1 MKPLRLSL
9 ATRLNLWFSA
19 VVVLLALALFLIAY
33 FLLYRAVQRSDRE
46 VVRAQAEIY
55 RAWYAEGGLPALT
68 SRFFEQESG
77 GRETFFLRV
86 LSPQRAALFASV
98 PKNLGALDVNKLQ
111 DIMPGEAFVLV
122 WKTLPANEKSRGWLI
137 ETERL
142 PDGGWLQV
150 GKTTEA
156 QTSLLHQFRVIFA
169 WVAIIA
175 LLFGIGGGAWLT
187 RRALAPV
194 RQLIGT
200 VENVIATGHMNER
213 MPVPYTQDEI
223 GRLTQLFNVMLEK
236 NETLILRMREALDN
250 VAHDLRTPLTR
261 LRGVAELALQGE
273 PNTQTYRDALLDAM
287 EESDRVLTML
297 NTLMDISEAET
308 GLMKLDLQPVRLDE
322 VVRDA
327 IELFEFVAQEKR
339 IIVTTALSPDLV
351 LRADRNRLRQVLVNL
366 LDNAIKYSAPGGRVE
381 ISAEPRADEWVI
393 TVRDTGTGIPDE
405 EIPRIWERLYRGDK
419 SRSQRGLG
427 LGLSLVRAIIN
438 AHGGSIE
445 VQSTVGKGS
454 SFVIHL
460 PKH

>member
-1 MKPLRLSL
+1 
-9 ATRLNLWFSA
+9 
-19 VVVLLALALFLIAY
+19 
-33 FLLYRAVQRSDRE
+33 
-46 VVRAQAEIY
+46 
-55 RAWYAEGGLPALT
+55 
-68 SRFFEQESG
+68 
-77 GRETFFLRV
+77 V

-111 DIMPGEAFVLV
+111 DIMPSEAFALV
-122 WKTLPANEKSRGWLI
+122 WKTLPADEKSRGWLI

-156 QTSLLHQFRVIFA
+156 LTSLLHQFRVVFA
-169 WVAIIA
+169 WVAVVA
-175 LLFGIGGGAWLT
+175 LLFGIAGGAWLT
-187 RRALAPV
+187 RRALTPV

-200 VENVIATGHMNER
+200 VENVIATGHMSER
-213 MPVPYTQDEI
+213 MPVPYMQDEI

-273 PNTQTYRDALLDAM
+273 PNAQTYRDALLDAM

-327 IELFEFVAQEKR
+327 IELFEFVAQEKQ
-339 IIVTTALSPDLV
+339 ITLTTALSPDLV
-351 LRADRNRLRQVLVNL
+351 VRADRNRLRQVLVNL
-366 LDNAIKYSAPGGRVE
+366 LDNAIKYSASGGRVE
-381 ISAEPRADEWVI
+381 ISAEARADEVMI
-393 TVRDTGTGIPDE
+393 VVTDTGTGIPAE

-427 LGLSLVRAIIN
+427 LGLSLVRAIIK

-445 VQSTVGKGS
+445 VQSSVGKGS
-454 SFVIHL
+454 SFIIHL
-460 PKH
+460 PKG

>member
-1 MKPLRLSL
+1 
-9 ATRLNLWFSA
+9 
-19 VVVLLALALFLIAY
+19 
-33 FLLYRAVQRSDRE
+33 VQERDRE

-55 RAWYAEGGLPALT
+55 RAWYAEGGLTALT
-68 SRFFEQESG
+68 SRFFEQEG
-77 GRETFFLRV
+77 GGHETFFLRV
-86 LSPQRAALFASV
+86 LSPQRAALFANV
-98 PKNLGALDVNKLQ
+98 PKNLGTLDVNKLQ
-111 DIMPGEAFVLV
+111 DIMPDEAFALA
-122 WKTLPANEKSRGWLI
+122 WKTLPADEKSKGWLI

-156 QTSLLHQFRVIFA
+156 LTSLLHQFRVIFA
-169 WVAIIA
+169 WVALVA
-175 LLFGIGGGAWLT
+175 LLFGIAGGAWLT

-200 VENVIATGHMNER
+200 VENVIATGRMNER
-213 MPVPYTQDEI
+213 MSAHYTQDEI

-261 LRGVAELALQGE
+261 LRGVAELALEGE
-273 PNTQTYRDALLDAM
+273 PDPQASRDALLDAM

-322 VVRDA
+322 VARDA
-327 IELFEFVAQEKR
+327 TELFEFVAQEKS
-339 IIVTTALSPDLV
+339 IAVATELSPDLSV
-351 LRADRNRLRQVLVNL
+351 RADRNRLRQVLVNL
-366 LDNAIKYSAPGGRVE
+366 LDNAVKYSEPGGRGE
-381 ISAEPRADEWVI
+381 LSADLRADEVVI
-393 TVRDTGTGIPDE
+393 TVRDIGAGIPAE
-405 EIPRIWERLYRGDK
+405 EIPRIWQRLYRGDK

-438 AHGGSIE
+438 AHGGRIE

-454 SFVIHL
+454 SFIIHL

>member
-1 MKPLRLSL
+1 
-9 ATRLNLWFSA
+9 
-19 VVVLLALALFLIAY
+19 
-33 FLLYRAVQRSDRE
+33 
-46 VVRAQAEIY
+46 
-55 RAWYAEGGLPALT
+55 
-68 SRFFEQESG
+68 
-77 GRETFFLRV
+77 
-86 LSPQRAALFASV
+86 
-98 PKNLGALDVNKLQ
+98 
-111 DIMPGEAFVLV
+111 
-122 WKTLPANEKSRGWLI
+122 
-137 ETERL
+137 
-142 PDGGWLQV
+142 
-150 GKTTEA
+150 
-156 QTSLLHQFRVIFA
+156 
-169 WVAIIA
+169 
-175 LLFGIGGGAWLT
+175 
-187 RRALAPV
+187 
-194 RQLIGT
+194 
-200 VENVIATGHMNER
+200 
-213 MPVPYTQDEI
+213 
-223 GRLTQLFNVMLEK
+223 LEK

-273 PNTQTYRDALLDAM
+273 PNTQAYRDALLDAM

-327 IELFEFVAQEKR
+327 IELFEFVAQEKQ
-339 IIVTTALSPDLV
+339 ITVTTVASDLV
-351 LRADRNRLRQVLVNL
+351 VRADRNRLQQVLVNL
-366 LDNAIKYSAPGGRVE
+366 LDNAIKYSASGGRVE

-445 VQSTVGKGS
+445 VRSTVGKGS

-460 PKH
+460 PKR

>member
-98 PKNLGALDVNKLQ
+98 PKNLGTLDVNKLQ
-111 DIMPGEAFVLV
+111 DIMPGEAFALV
-122 WKTLPANEKSRGWLI
+122 WKTLPADEKSRGWLI

-156 QTSLLHQFRVIFA
+156 QTSLFHQFRVVFA
-169 WVAIIA
+169 WVALIA
-175 LLFGIGGGAWLT
+175 LLFGITGGAWLT

-261 LRGVAELALQGE
+261 LRGAAELALQGE

-351 LRADRNRLRQVLVNL
+351 VRADRNRLRQVLVNL
-366 LDNAIKYSAPGGRVE
+366 FDNAIKYSAPGSRVE

>member
-1 MKPLRLSL
+1 MKPARLSL
-9 ATRLNLWFSA
+9 AGRLNLWFSI

-68 SRFFEQESG
+68 ARFFEQESG

-98 PKNLGALDVNKLQ
+98 PKNLGALDLNKLQ
-111 DIMPGEAFVLV
+111 DIMPGEAFALV
-122 WKTLPANEKSRGWLI
+122 WKTLPADEKSRGWLI

-156 QTSLLHQFRVIFA
+156 QTSLLRQFRVVFA
-169 WVAIIA
+169 WVAFVA
-175 LLFGIGGGAWLT
+175 LLFGIAGGAWLT

-200 VENVIATGHMNER
+200 VEKVISTGRMNER
-213 MPVPYTQDEI
+213 MPIPYTQDEI

-273 PNTQTYRDALLDAM
+273 PNTQAYRDALLDAM

-351 LRADRNRLRQVLVNL
+351 VRADRNRLRQVLVNL
-366 LDNAIKYSAPGGRVE
+366 FDNAIKYSAPGGRVE
-381 ISAEPRADEWVI
+381 ISAEPRADECVI

>member
-1 MKPLRLSL
+1 MKPARLSL
-9 ATRLNLWFSA
+9 AARLNLWFSI

-68 SRFFEQESG
+68 SRFLQQESG

-111 DIMPGEAFVLV
+111 DIMPSEAFALV
-122 WKTLPANEKSRGWLI
+122 WKTLPADEKSRGWLI

-156 QTSLLHQFRVIFA
+156 QTSLLRQFRVVFA
-169 WVAIIA
+169 WVALVA
-175 LLFGIGGGAWLT
+175 LLFGIAGGVWLT

-200 VENVIATGHMNER
+200 VENVIATGRMNER

-273 PNTQTYRDALLDAM
+273 PNAQAYRDALLDAM

-351 LRADRNRLRQVLVNL
+351 VCADRNRLRQVLVNL
-366 LDNAIKYSAPGGRVE
+366 FDNAIKYSAPGGRVE

>member
-1 MKPLRLSL
+1 MKRVRLSL
-9 ATRLNLWFSA
+9 ATRLNVWFSV
-19 VVVLLALALFLIAY
+19 VVVLLAQALFLIAY
-33 FLLYRAVQRSDRE
+33 SLLYRAVQERDRE

-68 SRFFEQESG
+68 SRFFEQEGG

-98 PKNLGALDVNKLQ
+98 PKNLGALDLTKLQ
-111 DIMPGEAFVLV
+111 DIMPDEAFALA
-122 WKTLPANEKSRGWLI
+122 WKTLPADEQSRGWLI

-156 QTSLLHQFRVIFA
+156 LTSLLHQFRVIFA
-169 WVAIIA
+169 WVALVA
-175 LLFGIGGGAWLT
+175 LLFGVAGGAWLT

-194 RQLIGT
+194 RRLIGT
-200 VENVIATGHMNER
+200 VENVIATGRMNER
-213 MPVPYTQDEI
+213 MPIHYTHDEI
-223 GRLTQLFNVMLEK
+223 GQLTQLFNLMLEK

-261 LRGVAELALQGE
+261 LRGAAELALEGE
-273 PNTQTYRDALLDAM
+273 PNAQACRDALLDAM

-327 IELFEFVAQEKR
+327 TDLFEFVAQEKS
-339 IIVTTALSPDLV
+339 IVVVTELSPNLTV
-351 LRADRNRLRQVLVNL
+351 RADRNRLRQVLVNL
-366 LDNAIKYSAPGGRVE
+366 LDNAIKYSAPGSRVK
-381 ISAEPRADEWVI
+381 ISAEPRADEVLI
-393 TVRDTGTGIPDE
+393 TVKDTGAGIPAE

-438 AHGGSIE
+438 AHGGHIE
-445 VQSTVGKGS
+445 VKSTVGEGS
-454 SFVIHL
+454 SFVLHL
-460 PKH
+460 PKQ

>member
-1 MKPLRLSL
+1 
-9 ATRLNLWFSA
+9 
-19 VVVLLALALFLIAY
+19 
-33 FLLYRAVQRSDRE
+33 
-46 VVRAQAEIY
+46 
-55 RAWYAEGGLPALT
+55 
-68 SRFFEQESG
+68 
-77 GRETFFLRV
+77 
-86 LSPQRAALFASV
+86 
-98 PKNLGALDVNKLQ
+98 
-111 DIMPGEAFVLV
+111 
-122 WKTLPANEKSRGWLI
+122 
-137 ETERL
+137 
-142 PDGGWLQV
+142 
-150 GKTTEA
+150 
-156 QTSLLHQFRVIFA
+156 
-169 WVAIIA
+169 
-175 LLFGIGGGAWLT
+175 
-187 RRALAPV
+187 
-194 RQLIGT
+194 
-200 VENVIATGHMNER
+200 MNER
-213 MPVPYTQDEI
+213 MPTPYTQDEI

-273 PNTQTYRDALLDAM
+273 PNTQTYRDAVLDAM

-351 LRADRNRLRQVLVNL
+351 VRADRNRLRQVLVNL
-366 LDNAIKYSAPGGRVE
+366 FDNAIKYSAPGGRVE

>member
-1 MKPLRLSL
+1 
-9 ATRLNLWFSA
+9 
-19 VVVLLALALFLIAY
+19 
-33 FLLYRAVQRSDRE
+33 
-46 VVRAQAEIY
+46 
-55 RAWYAEGGLPALT
+55 LPALT
-68 SRFFEQESG
+68 SQFFEQEGG

-98 PKNLGALDVNKLQ
+98 PKNQGALDVNKLQ
-111 DIMPGEAFVLV
+111 DIMPDEAFALA
-122 WKTLPANEKSRGWLI
+122 WKTLPADEKSRGWLI
-137 ETERL
+137 ESERL

-156 QTSLLHQFRVIFA
+156 LTSLLHQFRIIFA
-169 WVAIIA
+169 WVALVA
-175 LLFGIGGGAWLT
+175 LLFGIAGGAWLT

-200 VENVIATGHMNER
+200 VENVITTGRMNER
-213 MPVPYTQDEI
+213 MPVHYNQDEI
-223 GRLTQLFNVMLEK
+223 GRLAQLFNVMLEK
-236 NETLILRMREALDN
+236 NEMLILRMREALDN

-273 PNTQTYRDALLDAM
+273 PNPQTCRDALLDSM

-308 GLMKLDLQPVRLDE
+308 GLMKLDLQPVPLDQVVHE
-322 VVRDA
+322 VT
-327 IELFEFVAQEKR
+327 ELFEFVAQEKS
-339 IIVTTALSPDLV
+339 ITITTAVSSNLV
-351 LRADRNRLRQVLVNL
+351 VRADRNRLRQVLVNL
-366 LDNAIKYSAPGGRVE
+366 LDNAIKYSASGAHVE
-381 ISAEPRADEWVI
+381 ISAEPSPDEVVI
-393 TVRDTGTGIPDE
+393 TIRDTGTGIPAE

-427 LGLSLVRAIIN
+427 LGLSLVRAIIK
-438 AHGGSIE
+438 AHHGRIE

-460 PKH
+460 PKQ

>member
-1 MKPLRLSL
+1 MKRMRFSL
-9 ATRLNLWFSA
+9 ATRLNLWFSV

-33 FLLYRAVQRSDRE
+33 FLLYRAVQQRDRE

-68 SRFFEQESG
+68 SRFFEQEGG

-98 PKNLGALDVNKLQ
+98 PKNQGALDVNKLQ
-111 DIMPGEAFVLV
+111 DIIPDEAFALA
-122 WKTLPANEKSRGWLI
+122 WKTLPADEQSRGWLI
-137 ETERL
+137 ESERL

-156 QTSLLHQFRVIFA
+156 LTSLLHQFRVIFA
-169 WVAIIA
+169 WVALVA
-175 LLFGIGGGAWLT
+175 LLFGIAGGAWLT

-200 VENVIATGHMNER
+200 VENVITTGRMNER
-213 MPVPYTQDEI
+213 MPVLHTQDEI

-261 LRGVAELALQGE
+261 LRGVAELALQDE
-273 PNTQTYRDALLDAM
+273 SNPQTCRDALLDSM

-308 GLMKLDLQPVRLDE
+308 GLMKLDLQPVPLDQVVHE
-322 VVRDA
+322 VT
-327 IELFEFVAQEKR
+327 ELFEFVAQEKS
-339 IIVTTALSPDLV
+339 ITTTAAVSPNLV
-351 LRADRNRLRQVLVNL
+351 VRADRNRLRQVLVNL
-366 LDNAIKYSAPGGRVE
+366 LDNAIKYSAPGAHVE
-381 ISAEPRADEWVI
+381 ISAEPSPDEVVI
-393 TVRDTGTGIPDE
+393 TVRDTGTGIPAE

-438 AHGGSIE
+438 AHHGRIE

-460 PKH
+460 PKQ